1 MNFINQ
7 CENCILD
14 NTVEDISFNEK
25 GVCNYCEGYH
35 DRKSKHSYSKAD
47 LEALVQRVKK
57 PDQKYDC
64 IVGISGGL
72 DSSYLLHKAKQLGL
86 NPLAVHCDS
95 GWNSETASH
104 NIEILTKK
112 LNVDLYTYVVDWD
125 EFKSLQK
132 ACLKAGVIDLEFPTD
147 HVYLAALFF
156 AADKYNI
163 KTIFTGNNLWSEGI
177 MPDCWIHNKGDS
189 LNMTDIYKKQS
200 KLKVLRHLPVLGL
213 KRKFYYYNI
222 CRIKNIFLLNYL
234 NYDRSAALK
243 ELQDVYNWQQHVTK
257 HGETIY
263 TRFYHRYIL
272 PKRFNIDIR
281 KAHLSSLICCGQ
293 ITKDEA
299 LNQLSQEI
307 YPTEV
312 MEADKKYILKKLDI
326 TEAEFGSMMNM
337 KRVSH
342 TAYRSETRLK
352 IIYNRLR
359 TLPLGFNYLL
369 NISNHC

>member
-1 MNFINQ
+1 
-7 CENCILD
+7 
-14 NTVEDISFNEK
+14 
-25 GVCNYCEGYH
+25 
-35 DRKSKHSYSKAD
+35 
-47 LEALVQRVKK
+47 
-57 PDQKYDC
+57 
-64 IVGISGGL
+64 
-72 DSSYLLHKAKQLGL
+72 
-86 NPLAVHCDS
+86 
-95 GWNSETASH
+95 
-104 NIEILTKK
+104 
-112 LNVDLYTYVVDWD
+112 
-125 EFKSLQK
+125 
-132 ACLKAGVIDLEFPTD
+132 
-147 HVYLAALFF
+147 
-156 AADKYNI
+156 
-163 KTIFTGNNLWSEGI
+163 
-177 MPDCWIHNKGDS
+177 
-189 LNMTDIYKKQS
+189 MTDIYKKQS